1 MNNQNKKRKKIKKRI
16 NIKGTHEIPRLCV
29 YKSNTAVYAQ
39 IIDDT
44 KGVTLVADS
53 TRNIK
58 DDNMK
63 PIEKSR
69 KLGEIIAKEAM
80 DKGIKS
86 VVFDRSGYLYHGKI
100 SALANGA
107 RKVGLEF

>member
-1 MNNQNKKRKKIKKRI
+1 MNSQNKQRQKIKKRI
-16 NIKGTHEIPRLCV
+16 NIKGTREVPRLCV

-44 KGVTLVADS
+44 KGMTLVANS
-53 TRNIK
+53 TRNIR
-58 DDNMK
+58 DDKMK
-63 PIEKSR
+63 PVDKSQ
-69 KLGEIIAKEAM
+69 KLGEVIAKEAI

-86 VVFDRSGYLYHGKI
+86 VVFDRSGYLYHGKV

-107 RKVGLEF
+107 RKLGLKF